1 MSSLIELF
9 GGTAALDSSE
19 IVRTIEDSGSPVS
32 GGAPAPAPAAGQ
44 RGSRRPRG
52 VVGAPAAA
60 ALAAAR
66 DQASPQLVERR
77 MYRIVVPPTLTP
89 KEMEAAG
96 VTGETGVLRLTLSY
110 SPKTEE
116 SHEFPLPLSL
126 AASPTAEGVRK
137 VVHAS
142 SLLPRLLIASKRQG
156 ERDGAAR
163 LLALG
168 RDHLRREGMGCWL
181 GTWHSTADR

>member
-1 MSSLIELF
+1 
-9 GGTAALDSSE
+9 
-19 IVRTIEDSGSPVS
+19 
-32 GGAPAPAPAAGQ
+32 
-44 RGSRRPRG
+44 
-52 VVGAPAAA
+52 
-60 ALAAAR
+60 
-66 DQASPQLVERR
+66 

-156 ERDGAAR
+156 ERDGDNTVKMRDESGTKER
-163 LLALG
+163 LIV
-168 RDHLRREGMGCWL
+168 RDPKLPYLSLIHI
-181 GTWHSTADR
+181 